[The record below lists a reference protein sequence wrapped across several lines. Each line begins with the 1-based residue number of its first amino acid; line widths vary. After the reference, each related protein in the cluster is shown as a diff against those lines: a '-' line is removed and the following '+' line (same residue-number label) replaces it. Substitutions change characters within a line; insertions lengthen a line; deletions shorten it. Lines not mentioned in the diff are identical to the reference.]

1 MNPCFKLA
9 AALALQALIVWGAT
23 AAPSVVPVD
32 AAVSGPTTPVRGGDS
47 LHMLY
52 ELRLTNFSGRT
63 LTLERL
69 EARDRAGGIL
79 AAHGPSDLA
88 AMIAHPGVTAP
99 SDPLAIGPGGFA
111 VVFMDVQTPAAKPA
125 PSEIVHRLRFK
136 SDRPDAPD
144 SRVLIDGVVERVSAS
159 APLALGPPLR
169 GPGWL
174 AANALSNE
182 ADHRRTIAVVDGR
195 ARIAQRYAIDF
206 VRLDS
211 RGRAFHG
218 DPARNE
224 AWTGYGAAVLA
235 VADGMIIEVKDG
247 LPENTPGQPPA
258 TPIALDTIGGNHVV
272 LDVGGGRRV
281 FYGHLQPGSISVRP
295 GQRVRRGQP
304 VGKLGDS
311 GQSDAPHLHIHVSD
325 GVTALG
331 AEGLA
336 YAFDAF
342 QVEGRV
348 PSLDVLE
355 KPEGWA
361 RPQAALRPAKGEL
374 PTENTVVD
382 FPQ

>member
-1 MNPCFKLA
+1 MIA
-9 AALALQALIVWGAT
+9 GSAI

-32 AAVSGPTTPVRGGDS
+32 IALSGPTTPVLGGDS

-69 EARDRAGGIL
+69 ETRDRAGVAL

-88 AMIAHPGVTAP
+88 GMIAHPGVTAP
-99 SDPLAIGPGGFA
+99 ADPLAIGAGGFA

-125 PSEIVHRLRFK
+125 PREIVHRLRFK
-136 SDRPDAPD
+136 SDKLDAPD
-144 SRVLIDGVVERVSAS
+144 SRVLIDGVVERVSAG
-159 APLALGPPLR
+159 APLILGPPLR

-182 ADHRRTIAVVDGR
+182 ADHRRTIAVVDGK

-206 VRLDS
+206 VQLDS
-211 RGRAFHG
+211 RGRAFQG

-235 VADGMIIEVKDG
+235 VADGVIIAVKDG

-258 TPIALDTIGGNHVV
+258 TPIGLDTIGGNHVV

-295 GQRVRRGQP
+295 GERVRRGQP
-304 VGKLGDS
+304 LGKLGDS

-331 AEGLA
+331 AEGVA

-342 QVEGRV
+342 QIQGQV

-361 RPQAALRPAKGEL
+361 RPQAARRLAKGAL
-374 PTENTVVD
+374 PTENAVVD
-382 FPQ
+382 FPE